1 MEKELKNKRVLSIE
15 LDNDVKKVSITGR
28 DSEEKVVMRQD
39 LDEDDLEQVT
49 GGVLNVEVIVDNFTS
64 EYNDDQKGFES
75 SLNVLW
81 PDSNNE
87 TPN

>member
-28 DSEEKVVMRQD
+28 DSEEKVVMRQE

-49 GGVLNVEVIVDNFTS
+49 GGVLNVEVKVENYTS
-64 EYNDDQKGFES
+64 KYNDDQEGYQQE
-75 SLNVLW
+75 LYRRW
-81 PDSNNE
+81 PKPDE
-87 TPN
+87 A

>member
-28 DSEEKVVMRQD
+28 DSEEKVVMRQE

-49 GGVLNVEVIVDNFTS
+49 GGVLNVEVKVENFTS

-75 SLNVLW
+75 SLNALW
-81 PDSNNE
+81 PEPDKA
-87 TPN
+87 

>member
-28 DSEEKVVMRQD
+28 DSEEKVVMRQE

-49 GGVLNVEVIVDNFTS
+49 GGVLNVEVIVENFTS
-64 EYNDDQKGFES
+64 EYNDDQEGYQS
-75 SLNVLW
+75 RLNALW
-81 PDSNNE
+81 PKPDE
-87 TPN
+87 A

>member
-28 DSEEKVVMRQD
+28 DSEEKVVMRQE

-64 EYNDDQKGFES
+64 EYNDDQEGFQS
-75 SLNVLW
+75 SLNPLW
-81 PDSNNE
+81 PKPDE
-87 TPN
+87 A